1 MKAQR
6 YKANF
11 TPLLKV
17 VYADIKAAN
26 SLQAA
31 VHAFWAKTKYTC
43 PKAYHKDF
51 VEWYVSLNCST
62 TPEAGKAYAS
72 RVATE
77 AGFRLRAVGA
87 GPKPAPVKTP
97 FEKWLDKMPKK
108 ITSKE
113 RKMLLA
119 RVK

>member
-1 MKAQR
+1 MKVER

-11 TPLLKV
+11 SPLKKV

-26 SLQAA
+26 GLQSA
-31 VHAFWAKTKYTC
+31 VHAFWYKTKYTC
-43 PKAYHKDF
+43 HKVFHKDF
-51 VEWYVSLNCST
+51 VEWYVSLGCST

-108 ITSKE
+108 LTAAQ
-113 RKMLLA
+113 RKAVLKKL
-119 RVK
+119 